1 VGDQNA
7 LARALTA
14 AVRLNEISGRPA
26 SATAAS
32 QEAIAILEKYPP
44 STDLA
49 FAVSQSAWLSMIRSD
64 WLETIE
70 LADRAIELAEQTG
83 AEQTLIHALNSK
95 GTAMY
100 TRGDAGGLQLL
111 EEARDRAERG
121 GYLLEETVAMINM
134 GGCAAARRDLDLAS
148 DVVQRTIDLAVRYE
162 IRSVELTAQ
171 VFLADILLWKG
182 EWATAEDVATEVL
195 ESHSR
200 SDTLAGR
207 MLECVTGTLQA
218 RQGHPDASATLTRA
232 WSEAEAG
239 GEMQNLLPAAAALAE
254 YMWLTGE
261 IDSHRLIQFREVL
274 DKGTLI
280 EWPWPVGELA
290 FWLWELGELPEIPEG
305 IAAPYRLV
313 MEGKPVEAAA
323 IWEAKGIPYQQA
335 LALAHGDETAR
346 LEALEISEALG
357 ATAVASKLRNAL
369 RDARVAIP
377 RGKTRDTRRH
387 AAGLT
392 VRQSEV
398 LKLLDEGLS
407 NLEIADR
414 LFVSPRT
421 VENHVSAVMMKLDSS
436 TRKEAVTRAHD
447 EGILVAHP

>member
-1 VGDQNA
+1 MGDQNA

-111 EEARDRAERG
+111 EEDRDRAERG